1 LFDRSKSL
9 SFAAIKVRYMP
20 MRYGHKI
27 FVLFAL
33 LSVQESESRAAG
45 TTLITHGFSGNVTD
59 WIIPMAQKISEY
71 YRFPGTNFSC
81 YEIYFVRDGQG
92 NYVPTQERIGGVP
105 PNSAESGEIIVK
117 LDWSQLAGGVFSGA
131 PYSTTEIAPAFSS
144 ALLSTNF
151 IPELGGRAL
160 VELPLHLIGHSRGG
174 SMMCEITRLLGAQGI
189 WVDHLTTL
197 DPHPLNNDGFD
208 DTLISFTV
216 DGPARVYANVLFAD
230 DYYQQNSSLFGID
243 PSGEPL
249 AGAYNRYLSN
259 LAGGYSQSHSDVHL
273 WYHGTIDLLTPAS
286 DTQANITAT
295 ERQLWWTTYES
306 GGVNAGFHWSL
317 IGRGNRLSTDEPAG
331 ASTGL
336 VRDGYNKLWDFGAG
350 LDANRYALPAQNGTW
365 PNLIQFNLLTT
376 NIVAVG
382 TTNVMKFYYQY
393 GLSAIVNATV
403 QVFLDLDLNPL
414 NGNSLEVYRRTVP
427 GTGTNSVNL
436 ATFQW
441 VSNPTIQMPGNY
453 AIYGRISA
461 NGRSRYLYAPEIL
474 TLTPSLVPPSLAAPT
489 SNGGQTQFTV
499 NGFTGQ
505 TVIVQASTNLRNWGS
520 IGTNTLAGTTWN
532 VVDREATNY
541 AQRFYRAELAP

>member
-1 LFDRSKSL
+1 VGSTIQFCLTVQSQGVL
-9 SFAAIKVRYMP
+9 LAIKVPFMPLRYD
-20 MRYGHKI
+20 HKI

-230 DYYQQNSSLFGID
+230 DYYQQNWSLFGVD

-295 ERQLWWTTYES
+295 ER
-306 GGVNAGFHWSL
+306 
-317 IGRGNRLSTDEPAG
+317 
-331 ASTGL
+331 
-336 VRDGYNKLWDFGAG
+336 
-350 LDANRYALPAQNGTW
+350 
-365 PNLIQFNLLTT
+365 
-376 NIVAVG
+376 
-382 TTNVMKFYYQY
+382 
-393 GLSAIVNATV
+393 
-403 QVFLDLDLNPL
+403 
-414 NGNSLEVYRRTVP
+414 
-427 GTGTNSVNL
+427 
-436 ATFQW
+436 
-441 VSNPTIQMPGNY
+441 
-453 AIYGRISA
+453 
-461 NGRSRYLYAPEIL
+461 
-474 TLTPSLVPPSLAAPT
+474 
-489 SNGGQTQFTV
+489 
-499 NGFTGQ
+499 
-505 TVIVQASTNLRNWGS
+505 
-520 IGTNTLAGTTWN
+520 
-532 VVDREATNY
+532 
-541 AQRFYRAELAP
+541 